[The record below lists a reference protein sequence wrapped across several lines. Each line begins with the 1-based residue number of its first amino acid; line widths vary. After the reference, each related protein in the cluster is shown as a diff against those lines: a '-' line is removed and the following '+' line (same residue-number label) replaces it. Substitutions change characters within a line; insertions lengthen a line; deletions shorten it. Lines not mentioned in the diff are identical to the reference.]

1 MSEQPNGNDEAGI
14 PLGGDEELIPLEDE
28 VVEGADVG
36 EAEEPQEKDV
46 EEPIRLVDTETGEG
60 AEAKR
65 AVKAFGAAAAQ
76 GTKKAQFSRELNLPG
91 TGATRCRIFHSKI
104 QLSSL
109 EYMETQINE
118 WLDGEKIEIKHV
130 GHVIGTMEG
139 KRPEPNMVVM
149 VWY

>member
-1 MSEQPNGNDEAGI
+1 MGEQPDGNDEAGI
-14 PLGGDEELIPLEDE
+14 PLGGEEDLIPLEDE
-28 VVEGADVG
+28 AAGG
-36 EAEEPQEKDV
+36 PEAPKAEALPEV
-46 EEPIRLVDTETGEG
+46 EEPIRLVDTESGQSP
-60 AEAKR
+60 EAKP
-65 AVKAFGAAAAQ
+65 ALKAFGAATAHGA
-76 GTKKAQFSRELNLPG
+76 KKAQFKRELNLPG

-104 QLSSL
+104 QISSL

-118 WLDGEKIEIKHV
+118 WLDGERVEIKHV